1 MTKVWVG
8 RIVILEL
15 SKREHSR
22 SDTSVYEAVKRQKKE
37 GNYLRNNLQR
47 YKVTPSEQLED
58 DDALTT
64 RSVISTISNQG
75 KIETVNQYKLIKL
88 LGQGSFA
95 KVFLAK
101 DSNLGWRRAIKLLDK
116 KLSGWKLL
124 GKTTALAAATTEIA
138 VMKKLKHPNV
148 GKMQLLRL

>member
-1 MTKVWVG
+1 VTFQSRGKTHLVIEGLDEREERGKIWMWTGRGLGFTLPRRIKMTRVWVG
-8 RIVILEL
+8 GRLFLEM
-15 SKREHSR
+15 SKKEHSR
-22 SDTSVYEAVKRQKKE
+22 SDTSVVEAVKRQRKE
-37 GNYLRNNLQR
+37 GNYLRNNLQKYR
-47 YKVTPSEQLED
+47 VTPSEQHED

-101 DSNLGWRRAIKLLDK
+101 DSNLG
-116 KLSGWKLL
+116 
-124 GKTTALAAATTEIA
+124 
-138 VMKKLKHPNV
+138 
-148 GKMQLLRL
+148 